1 MGACMKLNPSSEL
14 RVASR
19 VFQRIPSKRAPHHR
33 QQGVVLLIALIVLV
47 AMTLAGI
54 GLVRSVDTGN
64 MVAGNLAFKQGA
76 TLAGDAGTEAAIGW
90 LTPLN
95 GANTLYTNNAAS
107 GYYATSQSTLDPTN
121 SHSAATVPAVDWEDN
136 NCSGLTFSTCVKPAP
151 AISVGDNSVSYIIHR
166 LCQVEKDPNSVDNT
180 CVTYQSST
188 STSPKR
194 GELKYGDDKRFEPLP
209 GPYYRIVSRVKG
221 PRNTISF
228 VETMIHF

>member
-1 MGACMKLNPSSEL
+1 MRSSL
-14 RVASR
+14 YPGRSVKYAFSM
-19 VFQRIPSKRAPHHR
+19 PKMYR

-54 GLVRSVDTGN
+54 ALVRSVDTGN
-64 MVAGNLAFKQGA
+64 MVAGNMAFKQGA
-76 TLAGDAGTEAAIGW
+76 TLAGDAGTESAIAW

-95 GANTLYTNNAAS
+95 GSTTLYVNNAAK
-107 GYYATSQSTLDPTN
+107 GYYATSQATLDLTN
-121 SHSAATVPAVDWEDN
+121 RSSSATLPAVDWDDN
-136 NCSGLTFSTCVKPAP
+136 GCSGMLFSVCIKPAP
-151 AISVGDNSVSYIIHR
+151 AITVGDNAVSYIIHR
-166 LCQVEKDPNSVDNT
+166 LCKMEADPNSIDNS
-180 CVTYQSST
+180 CVTYQSSS

-228 VETMIHF
+228 IEAMIHF